1 MTLPNIYDKKPLT
14 ISVGK
19 LIPRKRKLD
28 SDVCASNVSSF
39 KIKLKLK
46 LKVKFLTCM
55 NLIVQTKII
64 QENISRFNYG
74 ARRVVL
80 FGT

>member
-28 SDVCASNVSSF
+28 SDVMRFRCFKFQNKIEIKIKIEISYVHKSNSTHKDNSRKHF
-39 KIKLKLK
+39 KIQLW
-46 LKVKFLTCM
+46 C
-55 NLIVQTKII
+55 
-64 QENISRFNYG
+64 
-74 ARRVVL
+74 
-80 FGT
+80 